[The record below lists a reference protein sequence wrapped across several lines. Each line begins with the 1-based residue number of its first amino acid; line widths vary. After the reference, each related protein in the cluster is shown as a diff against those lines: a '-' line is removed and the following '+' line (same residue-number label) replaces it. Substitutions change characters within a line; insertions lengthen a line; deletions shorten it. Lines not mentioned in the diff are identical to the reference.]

1 MTSTRESFDTST
13 HERRRAIALA
23 LSEAGIS
30 RLINERTQELTENA
44 KMVLDRRYLSKDR
57 EGNILEDPNGMF
69 RRVARNLSQAD
80 LSYGATEEQRQ
91 ATEDEFYEMM
101 WRLECLPN
109 SPTLMNAGR
118 ELQQLSACFVLPV
131 DDALDSIF
139 DKVKQTALIHKSGG
153 GTGFSFTRL
162 RPAGDV
168 VGSTG
173 GIASGP
179 VSFIRAFDTATDV
192 VKQGGTRRGAN
203 MGILNVDHPDIRT
216 FIQSKEDGQNLNNFN
231 ISIGVTGD
239 FMERV
244 KSDQE
249 YDLVN
254 PRTGAVTGR
263 ENAREIFELA
273 VEMAWKTGD
282 PGLIFLDLINHYNP
296 NPQLGKIESTN
307 PCGEQPLLPF
317 ESCNLASV
325 NLARMVRYQDGDV
338 TMDWD
343 RLASVVRTT
352 VHLLDNV
359 IDMNNYPIKEIEEMS
374 KTTRRIG
381 LGVMGFSDLLIEMGI
396 RYDSEEGL
404 ELAEQVMG
412 RVNQETTLA
421 SSELSH
427 IRGTFPAWEGSTY
440 STHGPFGEPRP
451 MRNSAPTTIAPTGT
465 ISIIAGA
472 SSGIEPLFA
481 LSYVRNVMDNT
492 RLVEVNP
499 YFEAVARRE
508 GFYSEELMEQLAETG
523 SLETL
528 DVPDWVKGVFR
539 TSHDI
544 SPEWHVRMQA
554 AFQKYTDN
562 SVSKTI
568 NFPHHATTDDV
579 ANAYTMAYDLG
590 CKGITVYR
598 DGSKSGQVL
607 STGSTGKQD
616 ESDSGAALAELLGT
630 GHSGYQTPRRRPQSI
645 HGVTE
650 RLRTGHGNMYVTI
663 NFDEEGTPFEVF
675 GNLGKAGG
683 CDSAQLEAISRLVS
697 LALRSGLDPKIVV
710 EQLRGITCCPAWD
723 EGTLVRSGPDAVAL
737 AMERH
742 MAEAVALP
750 IQSGE
755 NGVQIKL
762 LAEGGN
768 GNGNGSNGN
777 GYYQARKCPEC
788 NTPVIYQEGC
798 LMCVTCGW
806 NKCE

>member
-1 MTSTRESFDTST
+1 
-13 HERRRAIALA
+13 
-23 LSEAGIS
+23 
-30 RLINERTQELTENA
+30 
-44 KMVLDRRYLSKDR
+44 
-57 EGNILEDPNGMF
+57 
-69 RRVARNLSQAD
+69 
-80 LSYGATEEQRQ
+80 
-91 ATEDEFYEMM
+91 
-101 WRLECLPN
+101 
-109 SPTLMNAGR
+109 
-118 ELQQLSACFVLPV
+118 
-131 DDALDSIF
+131 
-139 DKVKQTALIHKSGG
+139 
-153 GTGFSFTRL
+153 
-162 RPAGDV
+162 
-168 VGSTG
+168 
-173 GIASGP
+173 
-179 VSFIRAFDTATDV
+179 
-192 VKQGGTRRGAN
+192 
-203 MGILNVDHPDIRT
+203 
-216 FIQSKEDGQNLNNFN
+216 
-231 ISIGVTGD
+231 
-239 FMERV
+239 
-244 KSDQE
+244 
-249 YDLVN
+249 
-254 PRTGAVTGR
+254 
-263 ENAREIFELA
+263 
-273 VEMAWKTGD
+273 
-282 PGLIFLDLINHYNP
+282 
-296 NPQLGKIESTN
+296 
-307 PCGEQPLLPF
+307 
-317 ESCNLASV
+317 
-325 NLARMVRYQDGDV
+325 
-338 TMDWD
+338 
-343 RLASVVRTT
+343 
-352 VHLLDNV
+352 
-359 IDMNNYPIKEIEEMS
+359 
-374 KTTRRIG
+374 
-381 LGVMGFSDLLIEMGI
+381 
-396 RYDSEEGL
+396 
-404 ELAEQVMG
+404 
-412 RVNQETTLA
+412 
-421 SSELSH
+421 
-427 IRGTFPAWEGSTY
+427 
-440 STHGPFGEPRP
+440 

-616 ESDSGAALAELLGT
+616 ESDPGAALAELLGT

-650 RLRTGHGNMYVTI
+650 RVRTGHGNMYVTI

-675 GNLGKAGG
+675 GNLGKSGG

>member
-44 KMVLDRRYLSKDR
+44 KVVLDRRYLSKDR

-80 LSYGATEEQRQ
+80 LNYGATEEQRQ

-427 IRGTFPAWEGSTY
+427 IRGTFPAWEGSVY

-616 ESDSGAALAELLGT
+616 ESDSGAALAELLET
-630 GHSGYQTPRRRPQSI
+630 GHPGYQTPRRRPQSI

-650 RLRTGHGNMYVTI
+650 RVRTGHGNMYVTI